1 MNPLQHALFERR
13 ILLLHGSP
21 TREQAG
27 ELAASLMTLDA
38 LGDDPI
44 ELRISA
50 ESDSLDVA
58 FTLMDTIEVLG
69 VDINVTVSA
78 SVGGTLVGVVAV
90 CNRRRIGPMGTVH
103 LREPREDFAGVAA
116 ALQRQASNLES
127 RLERYARRLAQATGR
142 PFEHIEADLHTGRY
156 LDAET
161 ALAYGL
167 VDEISSGPGTG
178 RPRLNAL

>member
-1 MNPLQHALFERR
+1 MNALQEALFERR
-13 ILLLHGSP
+13 ILLLNGSP
-21 TREQAG
+21 SREQAG
-27 ELAASLMTLDA
+27 ELAAALMTLDA

-90 CNRRRIGPMGTVH
+90 CRRRRIAPLGSVH

-116 ALQRQASNLES
+116 DLQKHAANLEA
-127 RLERYARRLAQATGR
+127 RLESYARRLARATGR
-142 PFEHIEADLHTGRY
+142 PLEHIEADLRSGRY

-161 ALAYGL
+161 AVAYGV
-167 VDEISSGPGTG
+167 VDEISSGP
-178 RPRLNAL
+178 